1 MAPSLL
7 DALPETDRRDVLRLA
22 RRRKFARKEVVFH
35 EGDPGDTLHLIV
47 KGHVAVRI
55 TTPLWDEGILR
66 LLGPGQIFGELAL
79 IDPAPRVASVV
90 AVDQCETLAL
100 HRDHVTTLR
109 QEHPAVDDL
118 LLGAVIGEVRRVSA
132 QLIEVMYLPVEKRVF
147 RRLLDLASLFGD
159 TIPLTQTE
167 LAQLTGAT
175 RSTVNRALQ
184 GGEAAGYIRV
194 GRGRID
200 VLDRAQ
206 VERRG
211 R

>member
-1 MAPSLL
+1 
-7 DALPETDRRDVLRLA
+7 
-22 RRRKFARKEVVFH
+22 
-35 EGDPGDTLHLIV
+35 
-47 KGHVAVRI
+47 
-55 TTPLWDEGILR
+55 
-66 LLGPGQIFGELAL
+66 
-79 IDPAPRVASVV
+79 
-90 AVDQCETLAL
+90 
-100 HRDHVTTLR
+100 
-109 QEHPAVDDL
+109 L

-184 GGEAAGYIRV
+184 GCEAAGCIRV

-200 VLDRAQ
+200 VLDQAQ